1 MAFIAVPLSFST
13 DRAAEKNATAAPAAG
28 RKSLE
33 VLLCAT
39 I

>member
-13 DRAAEKNATAAPAAG
+13 DQAAEKNATGAPAAG

-33 VLLCAT
+33 VLLCGA